1 MNKISFTITINIY
14 LTLQEFIYYIWL
26 PIFSILLIITISL
39 LVLYIKKKRNIKKE
53 MMLKEK
59 YIEEREKL
67 IIEEINNII
76 QQFIKEKDGKKAV
89 IQSYNFLRTLLENLF
104 SIKPEPHMTEREILF
119 EYYKKIPSNS
129 FREILNRLYSFYE
142 KVRFGEKELAENEI
156 QEYLYNLKEISNRIR
171 YAVT

>member
-89 IQSYNFLRTLLENLF
+89 IQSYNSLRTLLENLF
-104 SIKPEPHMTEREILF
+104 NIKPEPHMTEREILF

>member
-89 IQSYNFLRTLLENLF
+89 IQSYNSLRTLLENLF
-104 SIKPEPHMTEREILF
+104 NIKPEPHMTEREILF

-142 KVRFGEKELAENEI
+142 KVRFGEKKLAENEI